1 MKKIS
6 TKLLLL
12 ISLITLSISFI
23 SVLLSKF
30 KIHFALIILI
40 NVALSLIIGF
50 IVLNATLSKY
60 ILKAKNV
67 LDKTE
72 QFDLIEDKDFEFL
85 ANRHSE
91 VGDLARS
98 ISSMRIK
105 FKNLVDE
112 FKNISSE
119 TLLASSELSSSSDE
133 MVHAIESVSNTIDD
147 LASGAQNQAVHTS
160 EISTKLNSLGE
171 QVDLIV
177 NLSKELKNNSDK
189 IIQDNSDGLSALH
202 DLSAKM
208 KADMTATSKTH
219 DTVEELALK
228 SNSIGDILTTIKNI
242 AEQTNLLALNAAI
255 EAARAGEQGLGFA
268 VVADEIRK
276 LSEET
281 TRSTTDIE
289 TLINDIQS
297 SISATQKDMDSSKNS
312 NSIANDALNHAKE
325 SFISINSNIMA
336 SNDKIKGLEKMV
348 ITLENDKNAVITGV
362 ENVSAISQEFA
373 AGTQQV
379 ASSTTTHLNTIE
391 AISEISE
398 KLKTLVTKINEMIKL
413 FKI

>member
-1 MKKIS
+1 M
-6 TKLLLL
+6 
-12 ISLITLSISFI
+12 
-23 SVLLSKF
+23 
-30 KIHFALIILI
+30 
-40 NVALSLIIGF
+40 GF
-50 IVLNATLSKY
+50 IALNTTLTKY

-72 QFDLIEDKDFEFL
+72 QFDLIADKDFEFL
-85 ANRHSE
+85 ANHKSE

-98 ISSMRIK
+98 INSMRLK

-133 MVHAIESVSNTIDD
+133 MVHAIECVSSTVDD
-147 LASGAQNQAVHTS
+147 LASGAQTQAVHTS

-177 NLSKELKNNSDK
+177 NLSKELKTNSDK
-189 IIQDNSDGLSALH
+189 IIKDNSDGLSALH
-202 DLSAKM
+202 DLSSKM
-208 KADMTATSKTH
+208 KADMTATSQTH
-219 DTVEELALK
+219 DTVEDLALK

-289 TLINDIQS
+289 SLINDIQF
-297 SISATQKDMDSSKNS
+297 SISATKKDMDSSKNS
-312 NSIANDALNHAKE
+312 NSIANDALNNAKE
-325 SFISINSNIMA
+325 SFISIDENIMA
-336 SNDKIKGLEKMV
+336 SNDKIKDLEKMV
-348 ITLENDKNAVITGV
+348 KTLEGDKNAVIMGV

-391 AISEISE
+391 SISQISE
-398 KLKTLVTKINEMIKL
+398 KLKSLVTKINDMIKL